1 MRTQSVR
8 FFVAIALSV
17 ALLSACGPSADRSA
31 RIVTD
36 VPFGLDQTTTTSTTT
51 PAPTTTNPEAELTN
65 QISLYFV
72 STNRLVSV
80 PQNVKQD
87 STVQDAIDSL
97 LDIRPEREENSYSR
111 SAIPKNLSLTV
122 EVTRGLA
129 VVDANKSLLEIVT
142 TLEQRLAIGQIV
154 LTLTSLPGIGQVLFT
169 VDGIPQSVPR
179 GAGDTAKANQ
189 PVAFDDYASL
199 LLSSAP
205 PSPLFI
211 APQNDELIP

>member
-1 MRTQSVR
+1 MKLK
-8 FFVAIALSV
+8 ALF
-17 ALLSACGPSADRSA
+17 LSLVVLTGSATLSSCGPSPDSSA
-31 RIVTD
+31 RVVAD

-51 PAPTTTNPEAELTN
+51 PAPTTTNPETELTN
-65 QISLYFV
+65 QVSLYYV
-72 STNRLVSV
+72 STNRLISA

-87 STVQDAIDSL
+87 ITAQEVINML
-97 LDIRPEREENSYSR
+97 LKMRPERIENSYTR
-111 SAIPKNLSLTV
+111 SAIPKDLSLSV

-129 VVDANKSLLEIVT
+129 VVDANQSLLEIVT
-142 TLEQRLAIGQIV
+142 TLEQRLTIGQIV